1 MLRNSRPL
9 ANVSP
14 CNNFFTGECC
24 VLCNLRLALGS
35 SGCIYINSIPWL
47 LHRVSS
53 IESRSSHPMAS
64 VLVDYAQS
72 KSVEPKSDNV
82 TEFQIY
88 PGEGIYGEIDGESV
102 YIGNK
107 RILSRTSCETGWLHT

>member
-1 MLRNSRPL
+1 MSIASFVNCALHK
-9 ANVSP
+9 VSL
-14 CNNFFTGECC
+14 G
-24 VLCNLRLALGS
+24 VLITEFYGFC
-35 SGCIYINSIPWL
+35 
-47 LHRVSS
+47 RVSS

-72 KSVEPKSDNV
+72 KSVEPKSDTV

-88 PGEGIYGEIDGESV
+88 PGEGIYGEIDGEGV

-107 RILSRTSCETGWLHT
+107 RILSRSSCETGW